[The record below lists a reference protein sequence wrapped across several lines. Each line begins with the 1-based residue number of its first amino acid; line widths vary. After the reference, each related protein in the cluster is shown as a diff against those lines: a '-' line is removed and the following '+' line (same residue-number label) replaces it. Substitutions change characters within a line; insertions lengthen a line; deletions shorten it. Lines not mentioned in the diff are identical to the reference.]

1 MTAASSGCRKRVL
14 MTADPNGTL
23 LNPYLRIVFGD
34 PAFRAGATVR
44 ALPWLGSLDTA
55 PNLHVQWPEYLLH
68 HPLAR
73 RSRVAVEALY
83 WGLVRSL
90 DRVRRRGGRVIW
102 TAHNLHPHEFP
113 TRHAEAAFAR
123 WSPEITA
130 RIDTLVAMSPAAA
143 AAVARTHPDL
153 AATVADIPH
162 PHYRG
167 WFRPGDPAAIR
178 VRHGIPPSAHLT
190 VAAGLIRP
198 YKRIPALIASFAEAA
213 RPDEMLLV
221 AGPCPDPAHRAA
233 IEALARTVP
242 RVRLALGAQDDATF
256 ATTVAAADLFVANFE
271 AILNSGSVIAA
282 LSLDRP
288 VLAPRLGAL
297 ADLSAQVGPGW
308 LVLFDGLLT
317 PDVLRA
323 SLDAIRATPRPG
335 RPDLER
341 NDPAAVA
348 RAHLGLYR

>member
-1 MTAASSGCRKRVL
+1 MTATSPVRRKRVL

-23 LNPYLRIVFGD
+23 LNPYLRIVFGE

-44 ALPWLGSLDTA
+44 AVPALGALATA

-73 RSRVAVEALY
+73 RSRLAADALY
-83 WGLVRSL
+83 WGLVRTL

-123 WSPEITA
+123 WSPEITG
-130 RIDTLVAMSPAAA
+130 RIDTLVAMSPATAA
-143 AAVARTHPDL
+143 EVSRVHPSL
-153 AATVADIPH
+153 ATTVAEIPH

-167 WFRPGDPAAIR
+167 WFRPGDPAALR
-178 VRHGIPPSAHLT
+178 VRHGIPGSVHLT

-221 AGPCPDPAHRAA
+221 AGPCPDPAQRAA

-242 RVRLALGAQDDATF
+242 QVRLALGALDDTTF
-256 ATTVAAADLFVANFE
+256 ATTVAAGDLFVANFQ

-297 ADLSAQVGPGW
+297 ADLAAQVGPGW
-308 LVLFDGLLT
+308 LSLFDGPLT
-317 PDVLRA
+317 PDILRTA
-323 SLDAIRATPRPG
+323 LDAIRATPPSG
-335 RPDLER
+335 RPDLAANE
-341 NDPAAVA
+341 PAAVA
-348 RAHLGLYR
+348 RAHLELYR

>member
-1 MTAASSGCRKRVL
+1 MTLTPPRKHVL

-34 PAFRAGATVR
+34 PAFRAAATVR
-44 ALPWLGSLDTA
+44 ALPPLGFAAA

-73 RSRVAVEALY
+73 RSRAAAETLY
-83 WGLVRSL
+83 WGLVRTL
-90 DRVRRRGGRVIW
+90 DRVRRRGGRIVW

-130 RIDTLVAMSPAAA
+130 RIDTLVAMSPATAA
-143 AAVARTHPDL
+143 EIARAHPGL
-153 AATVADIPH
+153 AASVAAIPH

-167 WFRPGDPAAIR
+167 WYSPADPAAIR
-178 VRHGIPPSAHLT
+178 RRHAIPATAHLT

-198 YKRIPALIASFAEAA
+198 YKRIPALIAAFAAAA
-213 RPDEMLLV
+213 RADEYLLV
-221 AGPCPDPAHRAA
+221 AGPCPDPAQRAT
-233 IEALARTVP
+233 IESVARTCP
-242 RVRLALGAQDDATF
+242 RVRLSLAAQDDTTF
-256 ATTVAAADLFVANFE
+256 ATTVAAADLFAANFD

-297 ADLSAQVGPGW
+297 ADLAAQVGPGW
-308 LVLFDGLLT
+308 LALFDGPLT
-317 PDVLRA
+317 ADTLR
-323 SLDAIRATPRPG
+323 SHLDTVRQQPPAG
-335 RPDLER
+335 RPDLGP

-348 RAHLGLYR
+348 RAHLALYR

>member
-1 MTAASSGCRKRVL
+1 MTVSPEPIRKQIL

-34 PAFRAGATVR
+34 PAFRAAATVR
-44 ALPWLGSLDTA
+44 ALPALGFAAAA

-73 RSRVAVEALY
+73 RSRAAAEALY
-83 WGLVRSL
+83 WSLVRSL
-90 DRVRRRGGRVIW
+90 DRVRRRGGRVVW

-130 RIDTLVAMSPAAA
+130 RIDTLVVMAPATAA
-143 AAVARTHPDL
+143 EITGAHPAL
-153 AATVADIPH
+153 AATIATIPH

-167 WFRPGDPAAIR
+167 WYDPGDPTQIR
-178 VRHGIPPSAHLT
+178 RRHGIPMTAHLT

-198 YKRIPALIASFAEAA
+198 YKRIPALIAAFAEAA
-213 RPDEMLLV
+213 RPDEYLLV
-221 AGPCPDPAHRAA
+221 AGPCPDPALRAA
-233 IEALARTVP
+233 VESVARTSS
-242 RVRLALGAQDDATF
+242 RVRLSLGALDDTTF
-256 ATTVAAADLFVANFE
+256 ATTVAAGDLFVANFD

-297 ADLSAQVGPGW
+297 ADLATQVGPGW
-308 LVLFDGLLT
+308 LALFDGPLT
-317 PDVLRA
+317 SAKLRQH
-323 SLDAIRATPRPG
+323 LDTVRTRPPAG
-335 RPDLER
+335 RPDLAP

-348 RAHLGLYR
+348 GAHLALYR